1 MYKYICERCKARL
14 DPGEKCNCED
24 EEVRYLRK
32 FKLTKT
38 VVHTSAGR
46 KGAEC
51 SIHLQLKVHCQ
62 ALMNI

>member
-24 EEVRYLRK
+24 EEVRYLCK

-38 VVHTSAGR
+38 GQYEFNFKQEENIDLLR
-46 KGAEC
+46 K
-51 SIHLQLKVHCQ
+51 SD
-62 ALMNI
+62 

>member
-1 MYKYICERCKARL
+1 MYKYICERCKAIL

-38 VVHTSAGR
+38 GQYEFNFKQEENLDLLR
-46 KGAEC
+46 K
-51 SIHLQLKVHCQ
+51 SD
-62 ALMNI
+62 